1 MLVETIA
8 SISLMKM
15 AFLSSLFF
23 LIWWPLTH
31 LCDIWFLPHSW
42 CYYRLSTA
50 RFCICAIKLIGIFFV
65 LTGLVFMWASKISSN
80 KLKLPSVVKF
90 RKIMALIKCHSLSW
104 PFLTVIIVSV
114 PKNSHKPWCW
124 RHHEAR
130 FMLCSLP
137 RYSGL
142 PKMFNNIFSWH

>member
-8 SISLMKM
+8 CISLMKM
-15 AFLSSLFF
+15 AFLSSLFV

-31 LCDIWFLPHSW
+31 LCDIWFLPHSR
-42 CYYRLSTA
+42 CYYRFSAGTTA
-50 RFCICAIKLIGIFFV
+50 RFCICAMILIGIFFLV
-65 LTGLVFMWASKISSN
+65 LTGLVFIWALKISSN
-80 KLKLPSVVKF
+80 KLKLPSVVRF

-114 PKNSHKPWCW
+114 PKNSHKRDPWCW

-142 PKMFNNIFSWH
+142 TKNV